1 MSSRNMVR
9 KTFRK
14 SFRHF
19 HRSKAQELRDHSTCD
34 GCVLSR
40 RSVVMM
46 KCHGMGRP
54 RGEPVKIWTLLCLS
68 EMEWLGCEKEI
79 QKEII
84 TVSIP

>member
-1 MSSRNMVR
+1 
-9 KTFRK
+9 
-14 SFRHF
+14 
-19 HRSKAQELRDHSTCD
+19 
-34 GCVLSR
+34 
-40 RSVVMM
+40 MM